1 MQTKETPRLPQVAKV
16 QDPGQVEVNQ
26 VSILTYHVLTF
37 YFPLDVQSKLKAMV
51 TQVPQ
56 NQSAPQGQ
64 YSPKYRSKTQGGKMA
79 PQQRG
84 AQKKQINQFG
94 MLGPPP
100 EKDRGKKCLV
110 LDLDETLVHS
120 QFNQIKSP
128 DYTIP
133 VDIEGNVCNIFVSK
147 RPGVD
152 NFLKTMSQHF
162 ELVIFTASLSKY
174 ADPLMNLMDPNGY
187 CTMRLFREHCTYIN
201 GVFTKDMSKIG
212 RDMKDAIILDNS
224 PSAYMLQPECA
235 MPIISW
241 YDDPKDRQLFD
252 LIPLFIQLSQIYDCR
267 EALTRFVKNNT
278 VDFNLAKQVCNALLE
293 KQERDKERERQ
304 IQMQQQ

>member
-1 MQTKETPRLPQVAKV
+1 M
-16 QDPGQVEVNQ
+16 
-26 VSILTYHVLTF
+26 
-37 YFPLDVQSKLKAMV
+37 
-51 TQVPQ
+51 
-56 NQSAPQGQ
+56 
-64 YSPKYRSKTQGGKMA
+64 
-79 PQQRG
+79 PQQRSTG
-84 AQKKQINQFG
+84 KKSMQYG

-100 EKDRGKKCLV
+100 ERSRHLKCLV

-152 NFLKTMSQHF
+152 NFLKTMSQYF

-241 YDDPKDRQLFD
+241 YDDPKDRQLYD
-252 LIPLFIQLSQIYDCR
+252 LIPLFIQLS
-267 EALTRFVKNNT
+267 
-278 VDFNLAKQVCNALLE
+278 
-293 KQERDKERERQ
+293 
-304 IQMQQQ
+304 